1 MNIGRCKGCGQPIVW
16 IVTTKGKKMPCDPQP
31 VTGYGDHT
39 TVKKDKIVTGT
50 GMVLSCNL
58 KPDGGA
64 VLASAMFR
72 IGRPARRLRTSRRRK
87 SNDACIGDPLDSGRD
102 VYRSGHYNACC
113 ELDDWRK
120 LSMER
125 DCPVLDDPVVHQVG
139 VWLAMTIRSGR
150 TETRLPC
157 GRKHGRGRPPRSLR
171 QPGVPP
177 SGD

>member
-64 VLASAMFR
+64 VLGVGYVPQLGDLPGGSELQEGEKAMMPALALLWILGGTFIEAAITTLVVSWLIGESFQWSVTVLFWLILLCIKSAL
-72 IGRPARRLRTSRRRK
+72 G
-87 SNDACIGDPLDSGRD
+87 
-102 VYRSGHYNACC
+102 
-113 ELDDWRK
+113 WR
-120 LSMER
+120 
-125 DCPVLDDPVVHQVG
+125 
-139 VWLAMTIRSGR
+139 
-150 TETRLPC
+150 
-157 GRKHGRGRPPRSLR
+157 
-171 QPGVPP
+171 
-177 SGD
+177 